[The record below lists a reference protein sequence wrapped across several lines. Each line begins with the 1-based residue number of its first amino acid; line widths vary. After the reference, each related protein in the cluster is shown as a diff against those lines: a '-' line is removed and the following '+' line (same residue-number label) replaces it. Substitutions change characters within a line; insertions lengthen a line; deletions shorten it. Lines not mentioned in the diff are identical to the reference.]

1 LRQRVTG
8 VVCEWPGVPPGFPF
22 DSGCE
27 TREAPTLR
35 CPRWTKAV
43 RPSILC
49 GHMQL
54 ELIGPH
60 PFGRDEQGRQL
71 TRIGT
76 LFPDS
81 RVLCTQTP
89 GVHAWQRLSF
99 IDYLNAQRA
108 ANSQPPLTPDEEQTA
123 STNSVDL
130 FFDADLMLIRP
141 DPDRMELAFA
151 ADELLQTIASKR
163 QVKFLSV
170 SDPRVREA
178 IKRRGECWRLSSI
191 PKSHEAK
198 ERLVMGSRVGIL
210 GLPIYFYNRLNG
222 TRWLTCQEFENLG
235 KLPPAELARHLQEI
249 ADHSIRRN
257 RLGRPELDFF
267 AADLRRFG
275 AREFAGVVFDQLPPE
290 QLRAKFEELKA
301 HFRSAVHEAF
311 RQDDCHSK
319 AWCERMLSTLFLE
332 GDEAQ
337 TEQILSGLSPEFYL
351 QVEWLAGGR
360 FEEGE
365 FLLDSV
371 FDEAAAH
378 PEDAGLQRL
387 CDPRARDI
395 IFNLIR
401 DYGDL
406 EYINLGSVPES
417 LSLDRPQKDGRRVV
431 FLVEFRARSEP
442 RPLKRFLRLQ
452 KWGVWEH
459 LDEGKNFFESLQ
471 ESDEYTDYWLD
482 RRLGCRQLG
491 MNLCHRVLMR
501 RLHEVYRGRN
511 DRYCGQSIRTT
522 YFEREYLAGMA
533 TDKLPLDRFTRPGYA
548 IKLSAL
554 LGRAAAPALIVGRS
568 LDSKRPAFD
577 DGDEVVREGD
587 DGLPSEIMVGDHSGA
602 FTEYKLPLETFAA
615 DYARP
620 INRRDTLVP
629 NATEFGETYLA
640 ALREQFLHIQDDYRK
655 RRRAFDNLF
664 KHCNYDPGG
673 SFAFRWE
680 CVLHRLDQTDAEA
693 MLLAIRRHIR
703 ALSKET

>member
-1 LRQRVTG
+1 
-8 VVCEWPGVPPGFPF
+8 
-22 DSGCE
+22 
-27 TREAPTLR
+27 
-35 CPRWTKAV
+35 
-43 RPSILC
+43 
-49 GHMQL
+49 MQL

-60 PFGRDEQGRQL
+60 PFARDERGQPL
-71 TRIGT
+71 TQIGT
-76 LFPDS
+76 LFIDA

-99 IDYLNAQRA
+99 IDHLNAQRA
-108 ANSQPPLTPDEEQTA
+108 TKAQPPLNPEEEQAISA
-123 STNSVDL
+123 SSVDL
-130 FFDADLMLIRP
+130 FFDTDHILIRP
-141 DPDRMELAFA
+141 DPNHMGFAFA
-151 ADELLQTIASKR
+151 ADELLQSIASKR

-178 IKRRGECWRLSSI
+178 IKRHGECWRLSSI
-191 PKSHEAK
+191 PKSHEGK
-198 ERLVMGSRVGIL
+198 ERLVTGSRVGIR
-210 GLPIYFYNRLNG
+210 GRPIYYYNRLTG
-222 TRWLTCQEFENLG
+222 TRWLTCQEFEKLGNL
-235 KLPPAELARHLQEI
+235 PSADLARHLQEI
-249 ADHSIRRN
+249 ADHSIQRN

-290 QLRAKFEELKA
+290 QLGAKFDELKA

-319 AWCERMLSTLFLE
+319 AWCERMLSTLFLD

-337 TEQILSGLSPEFYL
+337 TERVLSGLSPEFYL

-365 FLLDSV
+365 FMLDPV
-371 FDEAAAH
+371 FDEAAAR

-387 CDPRARDI
+387 CDPRAKEI

-417 LSLDRPQKDGRRVV
+417 LSLDRPQKHGRRAV

-459 LDEGKNFFESLQ
+459 LDEGKDLLMSLQ

-491 MNLCHRVLMR
+491 MNLCSRVLMR
-501 RLHEVYRGRN
+501 RLREVYQGRN
-511 DRYCGQSIRTT
+511 DLFRGQSIRTT
-522 YFEREYLAGMA
+522 YFEREYLPGMA
-533 TDKLPLDRFTRPGYA
+533 TDKLPLDRFTRPGYGVKFA
-548 IKLSAL
+548 AL
-554 LGRAAAPALIVGRS
+554 LGYAAAPALIVGRS
-568 LDSKRPAFD
+568 LDGSHSAFD

-602 FTEYKLPLETFAA
+602 FSEYRLPLETFAA

-629 NATEFGETYLA
+629 NAADFAETYLGA
-640 ALREQFLHIQDDYRK
+640 FRDQFLRIQNDYRK
-655 RRRAFDNLF
+655 RRRGFDNLF
-664 KHCNYDPGG
+664 KHCKYDTGG
-673 SFAFRWE
+673 SFAYRWE
-680 CVLHRLDQTDAEA
+680 CVLRRLDQTDSES
-693 MLLAIRRHIR
+693 LLQAVRRHVH
-703 ALSKET
+703 ALNRGS